1 MTSCDA
7 QGGPK
12 SSDYKESSSN
22 RIKSRQ

>member
-12 SSDYKESSSN
+12 SSDYQESSSN